1 MVRIIT
7 TTLLLIVSLVSYS
20 YSQRQI
26 LKKVTYTTYS
36 DGTKTAKLHKFEE
49 FFSHDQEQL
58 RLFKKFDRSRSILKF
73 INYSSIGM
81 VGATG
86 YAIYNSTQMQN
97 DSSVPIEVVIFLT
110 GVLSTG
116 IIIGLNNAILIPI
129 KNRRKDMLLNYNEKL
144 TEIESQTTK
153 LSIGIQQNGIGLAL
167 NF

>member
-1 MVRIIT
+1 MVKIFT
-7 TTLLLIVSLVSYS
+7 STFLLVFSLVTFSFA
-20 YSQRQI
+20 QKKVLQ
-26 LKKVTYTTYS
+26 KVTYTKYT

-49 FFSHDQEQL
+49 FFSHDQEL
-58 RLFKKFDRSRSILKF
+58 HRLFKKFDRSRSILKF

-116 IIIGLNNAILIPI
+116 TLIGLNNAILIPI
-129 KNRRKDMLLNYNEKL
+129 KNRRKDKLLNYNEKL